1 MRRASA
7 ATVSRAPEW
16 VWRAA
21 GAVAVL
27 ACAACG
33 GGRASGSATAEPAPS
48 TSSAGL
54 VTVASANG
62 MDSTVA
68 RLTRALEA
76 NSVRVVAQIDHAGAA
91 GRSGL
96 QLRPTVLIIAGNPAA
111 GTPLM
116 QSEQKA
122 AIDLPLKF
130 LVWQDASG
138 RVHLTYNDPAY
149 VAQRHG
155 IRDRAELLGR
165 MANVS
170 KLVAQTATSP

>member
-1 MRRASA
+1 
-7 ATVSRAPEW
+7 
-16 VWRAA
+16 
-21 GAVAVL
+21 
-27 ACAACG
+27 
-33 GGRASGSATAEPAPS
+33 
-48 TSSAGL
+48 
-54 VTVASANG
+54 

-76 NSVRVVAQIDHAGAA
+76 NSSRVVSQIDHAAAA

-96 QLRPTVLIIAGNPAA
+96 QLRPTVLVIAGNPAV

-149 VAQRHG
+149 IVDRHG
-155 IRDRAELLGR
+155 IRDRAELVGR
-165 MANVS
+165 MTNVS
-170 KLVAQTATSP
+170 KLVAQAATAP